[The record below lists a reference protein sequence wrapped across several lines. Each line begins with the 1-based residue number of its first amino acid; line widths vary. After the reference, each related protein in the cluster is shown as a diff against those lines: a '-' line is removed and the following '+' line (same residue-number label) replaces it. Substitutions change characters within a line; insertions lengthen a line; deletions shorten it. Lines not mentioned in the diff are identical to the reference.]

1 MLRAL
6 FLSSLTI
13 LAISNAHALEPV
25 EPQPAVPLTFT
36 NQAYQ
41 KVIPAEALKMIKE
54 GVVVIDVRNPI
65 ERLTEGY
72 IKGSVNV
79 PLSSLKSGAKLTAV
93 PDFDQRSL
101 CIAAQAFVLKTP
113 HESSFRPAT
122 NMSTTCTEPCN
133 GLTNLKNKF
142 QKGRS
147 QSSFLSASLK

>member
-13 LAISNAHALEPV
+13 LAISNAAHALEPV

-41 KVIPAEALKMIKE
+41 KVVPAEALKMIKE

-93 PDFDQRSL
+93 PDFDQKVLVHCRSGVRAEN
-101 CIAAQAFVLKTP
+101 AARILISTGYKHVY
-113 HESSFRPAT
+113 
-122 NMSTTCTEPCN
+122 NMYGTLQWPYKLEN
-133 GLTNLKNKF
+133 AI
-142 QKGRS
+142 
-147 QSSFLSASLK
+147 LSK

>member
-36 NQAYQ
+36 NPAYQ
-41 KVIPAEALKMIKE
+41 
-54 GVVVIDVRNPI
+54 PI

-93 PDFDQRSL
+93 PDFNQKVLVHCRSGVRAEN
-101 CIAAQAFVLKTP
+101 AARILISTGYKHVY
-113 HESSFRPAT
+113 
-122 NMSTTCTEPCN
+122 NMYGTLQWPYKLEN
-133 GLTNLKNKF
+133 AI
-142 QKGRS
+142 
-147 QSSFLSASLK
+147 LSK

>member
-1 MLRAL
+1 MLRVL

-36 NQAYQ
+36 NPAYQ
-41 KVIPAEALKMIKE
+41 KVVPAEALKMIKE

-93 PDFDQRSL
+93 PD
-101 CIAAQAFVLKTP
+101 
-113 HESSFRPAT
+113 
-122 NMSTTCTEPCN
+122 TTCTEPCN
-133 GLTNLKNKF
+133 GPTNLKTPSCQNKF

-147 QSSFLSASLK
+147 QSSFLSSSVK

>member
-41 KVIPAEALKMIKE
+41 KVVPAEALKMIKE

-93 PDFDQRSL
+93 PDFDQK
-101 CIAAQAFVLKTP
+101 VL
-113 HESSFRPAT
+113 
-122 NMSTTCTEPCN
+122 TTCTEPCN
-133 GLTNLKNKF
+133 GPTNLKTPSCQNKF

-147 QSSFLSASLK
+147 QSSFLSSSFK

>member
-1 MLRAL
+1 MLRVF

-36 NQAYQ
+36 NPAYQ
-41 KVIPAEALKMIKE
+41 KVVPAEALKMIKE

-79 PLSSLKSGAKLTAV
+79 PLSSLKSG
-93 PDFDQRSL
+93 
-101 CIAAQAFVLKTP
+101 
-113 HESSFRPAT
+113 SSFRPAT